1 MKRFGL
7 WLCWL
12 VIGSLLIALVACE
25 PEESK
30 RATLPHS
37 NNPGNNTSDDDSDDD
52 TADDDAADDDTADD
66 DTADD
71 NIALAVI
78 YNYDEAIATNYA
90 GLFSDEDITVT
101 GIHEDNV
108 TSADFSDIDVVLID
122 SETDWFSAAA
132 INTMAALNLP
142 MIGVFEGGGI
152 LFDKLDLQVGYNNP
166 DFGETDD
173 YATSISVV
181 AAGSAVFNKPHDLG
195 VAAGDILVLYDND
208 TNLRYHDLLGLTLEN
223 VLSLGERAVSSNYSA
238 ITMENSRYIYWGF
251 FTNPANLTEA
261 GKNLLANCIYFLAD

>member
-1 MKRFGL
+1 
-7 WLCWL
+7 
-12 VIGSLLIALVACE
+12 
-25 PEESK
+25 
-30 RATLPHS
+30 LPHS
-37 NNPGNNTSDDDSDDD
+37 DNPGNNTSDDDSDDD
-52 TADDDAADDDTADD
+52 ATDDDAADDDAADDDAADDDTADD
-66 DTADD
+66 DAD

-78 YNYDEAIATNYA
+78 YNYDEAIAANYA
-90 GLFSDEDITVT
+90 GIFNDEDITVT

-108 TSADFSDIDVVLID
+108 ASADFSGIDVVLID
-122 SETDWFSAAA
+122 SETDWFSSAA
-132 INTMAALNLP
+132 INTMAALNVP

-152 LFDKLDLQVGYNNP
+152 LFDELGLQIGYNNP
-166 DFGETDD
+166 DFGEMDD
-173 YATSISVV
+173 YATSITVV
-181 AAGSAVFNKPHDLG
+181 AAGSTVFNKPHDLG

-208 TNLRYHDLLGLTLEN
+208 TNLRYHDLLGVTLEN